1 MIDEKIS
8 SISRDLVFLANDDG
22 VTRILEE
29 TFCVDWR
36 GDIKMKKP
44 FFSYF
49 WRLFLEEL
57 Y

>member
-36 GDIKMKKP
+36 GGYKNGEA
-44 FFSYF
+44 F
-49 WRLFLEEL
+49 LFLL
-57 Y
+57 LAIVS

>member
-8 SISRDLVFLANDDG
+8 SISRDLVFLANDG

-36 GDIKMKKP
+36 GGYKNGEA
-44 FFSYF
+44 F
-49 WRLFLEEL
+49 LFLL
-57 Y
+57 LAIVS